1 MEAIPN
7 NDAVASTTIVDVN
20 RNKENNDDIIVT
32 INSTAFYCL
41 CRTVLGRLFVVE
53 EDGHVVSAGKNDNKH
68 TTTTTQQQ
76 RQTLG
81 WHNG

>member
-1 MEAIPN
+1 MEVIPN

-53 EDGHVVSAGKNDNKH
+53 ENGESFSTQRDGGKPKEGNRESP
-68 TTTTTQQQ
+68 QIE
-76 RQTLG
+76 RER
-81 WHNG
+81 